1 MLSCVYVCRLAQM
14 LDQSKVCVSQLKVC
28 ACVIKCLIEVN
39 GVVLL
44 PALYFFWI
52 CVCLHMLCIELYREN
67 KCGGDTTTTRCN
79 LIAEITKFRK
89 VMSQEPCTMKRASS
103 RP

>member
-1 MLSCVYVCRLAQM
+1 M
-14 LDQSKVCVSQLKVC
+14 LDQLKVCVSQIKVC

-52 CVCLHMLCIELYREN
+52 CVCLHMLCIKVN
-67 KCGGDTTTTRCN
+67 KKQVWGKHTMTIERIS
-79 LIAEITKFRK
+79 IAKIMKFRK
-89 VMSQEPCTMKRASS
+89 
-103 RP
+103 